1 NSVAEMGAAGI
12 MGGVEIAII
21 QGDAEAI
28 IEPGAE
34 IAGRVKADML
44 GSLADQGAELI
55 EGLNTTI
62 DGVNNLLN
70 TNNVAITNLIANL
83 ESMTS
88 SIDGIVSSV
97 SGDVE
102 KAVDN
107 FTTFTAVLA
116 ENTDRVESMLEN
128 IDTFAGDLAEQNLV
142 AKLGSTVDSLN
153 DVLATLESDEGSVGL
168 LLHDAEL
175 YNKLTVAGD
184 NLGLLLEDL
193 KANPMRYVHF
203 SLFGDSDEKQAK
215 RAERAAKRA
224 AKAEAKANKY

>member
-1 NSVAEMGAAGI
+1 
-12 MGGVEIAII
+12 
-21 QGDAEAI
+21 
-28 IEPGAE
+28 
-34 IAGRVKADML
+34 
-44 GSLADQGAELI
+44 
-55 EGLNTTI
+55 
-62 DGVNNLLN
+62 
-70 TNNVAITNLIANL
+70 
-83 ESMTS
+83 MTS

-153 DVLATLESDEGSVGL
+153 DVLATLESDEGSVGM

-224 AKAEAKANKY
+224 AKAEAKANKD